1 MLCHSLLELCGSRF
15 PVHFAESLI
24 LPAGERVA
32 HFHLVE
38 ELLVVLQANMP
49 FKRRIVAVS
58 DVGAL
63 LIRQRSVVLA
73 VEGIVL
79 VFTER
84 ELAWVLGARMLRLLL
99 FCRRTIGSLTLQV
112 AQILLLLQRL
122 LLAVDGL
129 F

>member
-1 MLCHSLLELCGSRF
+1 
-15 PVHFAESLI
+15 
-24 LPAGERVA
+24 
-32 HFHLVE
+32 
-38 ELLVVLQANMP
+38 MP
-49 FKRRIVAVS
+49 FERRIVAVS

-84 ELAWVLGARMLRLLL
+84 ELAWVLGARVLRLLL
-99 FCRRTIGSLTLQV
+99 LCCSIGSLTLQV

>member
-1 MLCHSLLELCGSRF
+1 
-15 PVHFAESLI
+15 
-24 LPAGERVA
+24 
-32 HFHLVE
+32 
-38 ELLVVLQANMP
+38 MP
-49 FKRRIVAVS
+49 FERRIVAVS

-84 ELAWVLGARMLRLLL
+84 ELAWVLGARVLRLLL
-99 FCRRTIGSLTLQV
+99 LCWHSIGSLTLQV

>member
-1 MLCHSLLELCGSRF
+1 
-15 PVHFAESLI
+15 
-24 LPAGERVA
+24 
-32 HFHLVE
+32 
-38 ELLVVLQANMP
+38 MP
-49 FKRRIVAVS
+49 FERRIVAVS

-84 ELAWVLGARMLRLLL
+84 ELAWVLGARVLRLLL
-99 FCRRTIGSLTLQV
+99 FCCSIGSLTLQV